1 MLELVLCFT
10 SICHKRK
17 AETSIY
23 FHLLEKL
30 EWFWGTRKN
39 TSHNS
44 VWDPHLQT
52 KMRKRWKST
61 VLKKSSAELGQNP
74 TFLAV
79 RPSSLCY
86 TILHAC
92 SVTQSCPTLCD
103 LMDYSQ
109 PGSSVHGIF
118 QAKILEWV
126 AISFSRGSYQPRDQ
140 THISC
145 IGRQIL
151 YHWMTWEAHT
161 ILNDI
166 LFPCR
171 QDSWHK
177 VSQKAIRW

>member
-17 AETSIY
+17 AKLCRY

-30 EWFWGTRKN
+30 EWFRGTRKN

-44 VWDPHLQT
+44 VWHSHLQT
-52 KMRKRWKST
+52 KMRKRWKSN
-61 VLKKSSAELGQNP
+61 VLKKSGTELGQNP
-74 TFLAV
+74 TLLAV
-79 RPSSLCY
+79 RPNSLCY
-86 TILHAC
+86 TILRAC

-103 LMDYSQ
+103 LMDCSL

-118 QAKILEWV
+118 QARILEWV

-140 THISC
+140 THICS
-145 IGRQIL
+145 GRQIL
-151 YHWMTWEAHT
+151 YHWTTWEAHT

-166 LFPCR
+166 LFLCR
-171 QDSWHK
+171 QASWHK